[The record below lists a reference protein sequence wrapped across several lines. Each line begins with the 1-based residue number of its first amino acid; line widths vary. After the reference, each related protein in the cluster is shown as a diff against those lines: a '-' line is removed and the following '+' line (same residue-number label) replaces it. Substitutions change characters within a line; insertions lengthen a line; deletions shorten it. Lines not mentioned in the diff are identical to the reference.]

1 MTFQPVPGAGENPHG
16 SPLEQRLVVS
26 WRRWERDKENR
37 EKVMDK
43 EAILAAFC
51 EGEEMKTNRLHDRIT
66 NARRSGLSVEV
77 AVRLGV
83 IGLNVD
89 VEMEDE

>member
-1 MTFQPVPGAGENPHG
+1 MVPGAGENPNG

-37 EKVMDK
+37 ERVVDK

-51 EGEEMKTNRLHDRIT
+51 EGEPLTTNRLHDRIT

-83 IGLNVD
+83 IGLNV
-89 VEMEDE
+89 EMEGE